1 MVNSSENLD
10 KAASLPAL
18 PLITPLITKKALA
31 PLNVKILIH
40 HYTIK
45 HFQLFTE
52 IAWHKFDWKYYIQKD
67 VKSEDYTNPTDRFGI
82 HLLNSIKIGV
92 NRTVPDNRN
101 PICAKTDWDE
111 KTKGN
116 AYPDVSVIIT
126 YRDEPRSTL
135 LRTVV
140 SVLERSS
147 KELIK
152 EIILVDDNND
162 DITIGQELK
171 IIKKVKVIRNEN
183 REGLIRSRIKAT
195 NAAKGEVLVF
205 LGGLHIF

>member
-1 MVNSSENLD
+1 MLIILSHHLTSSNIFNCFNFF
-10 KAASLPAL
+10 A
-18 PLITPLITKKALA
+18 
-31 PLNVKILIH
+31 
-40 HYTIK
+40 
-45 HFQLFTE
+45 E
-52 IAWHKFDWKYYIQKD
+52 IAWHKFDWKSYIHKD
-67 VKSEDYTNPTDRFGI
+67 VKSEDYTNPMDRFGI

-101 PICAKTDWDE
+101 PICATTDWDE

-116 AYPDVSVIIT
+116 PYPDVSVIIT

-171 IIKKVKVIRNEN
+171 IIKKVELVSKKLNHFGVIA
-183 REGLIRSRIKAT
+183 GLFRQIGGHSSRF
-195 NAAKGEVLVF
+195 VLF
-205 LGGLHIF
+205 CSF

>member
-1 MVNSSENLD
+1 MQLLIPFFCCFVSAFCSQKQEVCDSKKNKINCDVD
-10 KAASLPAL
+10 KPQ
-18 PLITPLITKKALA
+18 KK
-31 PLNVKILIH
+31 
-40 HYTIK
+40 
-45 HFQLFTE
+45 
-52 IAWHKFDWKYYIQKD
+52 IAWHKFDWKSYIQKD
-67 VKSEDYTNPTDRFGI
+67 VKSEDYANPTNRFGI

-101 PICAKTDWDE
+101 PICAKTDWGE

-116 AYPDVSVIIT
+116 PYPDVSVIIT

-183 REGLIRSRIKAT
+183 RLCTK
-195 NAAKGEVLVF
+195 
-205 LGGLHIF
+205 

>member
-1 MVNSSENLD
+1 M
-10 KAASLPAL
+10 
-18 PLITPLITKKALA
+18 
-31 PLNVKILIH
+31 
-40 HYTIK
+40 
-45 HFQLFTE
+45 
-52 IAWHKFDWKYYIQKD
+52 
-67 VKSEDYTNPTDRFGI
+67 
-82 HLLNSIKIGV
+82 LNSIKIGV

-116 AYPDVSVIIT
+116 PYPDVSVIIT

-171 IIKKVKVIRNEN
+171 IKTY
-183 REGLIRSRIKAT
+183 SRAFSILTPLKLT
-195 NAAKGEVLVF
+195 SDKLVALTF
-205 LGGLHIF
+205 DKQK

>member
-1 MVNSSENLD
+1 MQLLIPFFCFFVSAFCSQKQQVCDSKKNKINCDGD
-10 KAASLPAL
+10 KPQ
-18 PLITPLITKKALA
+18 KK
-31 PLNVKILIH
+31 
-40 HYTIK
+40 
-45 HFQLFTE
+45 
-52 IAWHKFDWKYYIQKD
+52 IAWHKFDWKSYIQKD
-67 VKSEDYTNPTDRFGI
+67 VKSEDYTNPTNRFGI

-116 AYPDVSVIIT
+116 PYPDVSVIIT

-183 REGLIRSRIKAT
+183 RLCTK
-195 NAAKGEVLVF
+195 
-205 LGGLHIF
+205 

>member
-1 MVNSSENLD
+1 M
-10 KAASLPAL
+10 
-18 PLITPLITKKALA
+18 
-31 PLNVKILIH
+31 
-40 HYTIK
+40 
-45 HFQLFTE
+45 
-52 IAWHKFDWKYYIQKD
+52 
-67 VKSEDYTNPTDRFGI
+67 
-82 HLLNSIKIGV
+82 
-92 NRTVPDNRN
+92 
-101 PICAKTDWDE
+101 
-111 KTKGN
+111 
-116 AYPDVSVIIT
+116 SVIIT

-183 REGLIRSRIKAT
+183 RLCTK
-195 NAAKGEVLVF
+195 
-205 LGGLHIF
+205 